1 MFEILLGFYI
11 FSFIL
16 VNFAVWCDMKYRI
29 YTNGEILLG
38 LFFSIIPVIN
48 TVIGIVGFI
57 EVFEYDKWF
66 SKPFKWNRK

>member
-1 MFEILLGFYI
+1 MFEILLGIYI
-11 FSFIL
+11 FSFIF
-16 VNFAVWCDMKYRI
+16 VNFVVWCDMKYRI

-38 LFFSIIPVIN
+38 LFFSVIPLIN

-57 EVFEYDKWF
+57 EVFEHDKWL